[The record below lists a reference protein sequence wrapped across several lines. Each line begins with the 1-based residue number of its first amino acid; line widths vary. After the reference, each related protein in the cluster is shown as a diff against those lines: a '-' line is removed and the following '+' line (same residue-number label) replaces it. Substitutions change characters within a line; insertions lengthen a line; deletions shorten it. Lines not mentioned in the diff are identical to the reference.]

1 MVKGSNSMRLSELVK
16 CLIDL
21 DVEEGFGTSTFQNE
35 GGIS

>member
-21 DVEEGFGTSTFQNE
+21 DIEEGFGASTVQNE
-35 GGIS
+35 EGIS